1 MFQRSVTKPA
11 VPAQRAAIVTS
22 AQTVVGEECVTA
34 LLEEYLTFLQHHR
47 GLRESTLYF
56 HRRWGDAFL
65 HHLAAHLPN
74 HDLARLTIPAIDDF
88 VLPLA
93 RTVGRGTQSQVI
105 QAVRG
110 LLRHLHRTGRVPD
123 DWSRCVQ
130 GPRRYRLA
138 SIPTTISAADVRRLL
153 ASIDRRSA
161 TGRRNYAVVLLLAVY
176 GLRAREVVD
185 LRVDDIDWRAGL
197 VHVQRSKTGRPLVL
211 PLTAAVG
218 RALVAYLRRGRPRSD
233 ARAMFVR
240 HHGCPIPFRKS
251 TTVYGIVRRAF
262 DRAGVRSAHRGPH
275 VLRHA
280 LATHLVQRAFPL
292 KVVSDLLGHQH
303 PDSTLPYTKLAIED
317 LRDVALDVPELDR

>member
-1 MFQRSVTKPA
+1 MFQRSVIRPA
-11 VPAQRAAIVTS
+11 VPSACAAIVTS
-22 AQTVVGEECVTA
+22 PQTTVGEECVPG

-47 GLRESTLYF
+47 GLRESSLYF

-74 HDLARLTIPAIDDF
+74 HDLARLTVPMIDEF

-93 RTVGRGTQSQVI
+93 RTVGRGTQSQVV

-138 SIPTTISAADVRRLL
+138 SIPTTISPDDVRRLL
-153 ASIDRRSA
+153 AGIDRRSA
-161 TGRRNYAVVLLLAVY
+161 TGRRNYAIVLLLAVY

-185 LRVDDIDWRAGL
+185 LRIDDVDWRAGI
-197 VHVQRSKTGRPLVL
+197 VRVQRSKTGRPLVL
-211 PLTAAVG
+211 PLTAVVG
-218 RALVAYLRRGRPRSD
+218 QALVAYLRRGRPRTD
-233 ARAMFVR
+233 VRAMFVR
-240 HHGCPIPFRKS
+240 HNGRPIPFRRS

-262 DRAGVRSAHRGPH
+262 DHAGIRSVRRGPH

-280 LATHLVQRAFPL
+280 LATHLVQRAYPL

-317 LRDVALDVPELDR
+317 LREVALEVPEMDQ